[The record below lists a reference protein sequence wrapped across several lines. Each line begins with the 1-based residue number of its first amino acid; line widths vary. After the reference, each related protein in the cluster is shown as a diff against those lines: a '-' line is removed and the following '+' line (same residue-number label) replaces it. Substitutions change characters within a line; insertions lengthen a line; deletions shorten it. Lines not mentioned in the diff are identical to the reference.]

1 MWELGP
7 ALLPRLSEGEPVAL
21 VTVTGVPRSA
31 PRPVGS
37 SMALLRD
44 GSLVGSLSSGCVD
57 GDAALLASEVLTTG
71 RAVTTALGLSDDDA
85 RAAGLAC
92 GGSVDVVVHR
102 VDPRDPATRPA
113 LAALTGTGPG
123 SARVGVV
130 LAGPRTGELLDET
143 RLPRGAVSTGVVE
156 GGSDGHPVLVLVRPP
171 RQRLVLV
178 GAGEH
183 AVALCALAA
192 AAGVDVVVCDVW
204 DRLVT
209 AQRFPAASRLA
220 VGTPEELL
228 PALLGGWAG
237 TAAVCV
243 LSHDD
248 RVDVPALEAAL
259 RLGAAFVGAMGSRAS
274 RAHRA
279 AQLAAR
285 GVGAADVARVRMPLG
300 LDLGADDPTG
310 TALAVLAEVVAA
322 RHGGSGL
329 PLRDLSGPVHRRSA
343 ASRSPDSTQRP
354 GRETPRGGDPWTS
367 TPSPASAEPAP
378 GPTWRSPRAKC
389 SSPVAPG

>member
-7 ALLPRLSEGEPVAL
+7 ALLPRLREGEPVAV
-21 VTVTGVPRSA
+21 VTVTRVHRSA

-57 GDAALLASEVLTTG
+57 GDAALLAAEVLATG
-71 RAVTTALGLSDDDA
+71 RALTATLGLSDDDA

-102 VDPRDPATRPA
+102 LDPRDAAVRAVRDA
-113 LAALTGTGPG
+113 LDDRWPGT
-123 SARVGVV
+123 ARVGVV
-130 LAGPRTGELLDET
+130 LGGPCTGELLDET
-143 RLPRGAVSTGVVE
+143 RLPEAALTTGVLDD
-156 GGSDGHPVLVLVRPP
+156 GPDGHPVLVLVRPP
-171 RQRLVLV
+171 RPRLVLV

-183 AVALCALAA
+183 AVALCALGA
-192 AAGVDVVVCDVW
+192 AAGFEVAVCDVW

-209 AQRFPAASRLA
+209 PERFPAAARLA
-220 VGTPEELL
+220 VGAPEEVL
-228 PALLGGWAG
+228 ADLLGRWAG
-237 TAAVCV
+237 TTAVCV

-248 RVDVPALEAAL
+248 RVDVPALDLAL
-259 RLGAAFVGAMGSRAS
+259 RLGASFVGAMGSRTS
-274 RAHRA
+274 TAHRA
-279 AQLAAR
+279 AQLTAR
-285 GVGAADVARVRMPLG
+285 GASAADVARVRMPLG
-300 LDLGADDPTG
+300 LDLGADDPAG

-329 PLRDLSGPVHRRSA
+329 PLRDLTGPVHRRGETH
-343 ASRSPDSTQRP
+343 RPDH
-354 GRETPRGGDPWTS
+354 ETPRGGDPWTS

-378 GPTWRSPRAKC
+378 GPTWPSPRARC